1 MARRRR
7 PSIPLI
13 ILFIILL
20 LLFLLSGT
28 IVELISKWAAQGT
41 FTFSYSQS
49 AVQDDPIVSIDY
61 TLPQDLADAIAPE
74 QVEGWAVTLADNV
87 LSLTDGTLDT
97 GESVTVG
104 YRLTKYIKG
113 GARAITATG
122 TTEAGIT
129 STTESSLLV
138 PEVVLLALATML
150 HQNAIWLLVLAII
163 VLVIIIVLFIIG
175 EKKDKEREQKEESGP
190 ASPEEG
196 GENFPE
202 EKNYSGVNLQQG
214 AVKVDSDWNEEDGSS
229 TA

>member
-41 FTFSYSQS
+41 FTFSYTTGN
-49 AVQDDPIVSIDY
+49 DPIVSIDY
-61 TLPQDLADAIAPE
+61 TLPQDLADAMAPE
-74 QVEGWAVTLADNV
+74 QVEGWVVNLEDNI
-87 LSLTDGTLDT
+87 LSLTDGTLNL

-113 GARAITATG
+113 GTRAITAIG
-122 TTEAGIT
+122 TTADD
-129 STTESSLLV
+129 TTLPPTEGSLHV
-138 PEVVLLALATML
+138 PEVFPLALAWML

-163 VLVIIIVLFIIG
+163 VLVIIIVLFVLG
-175 EKKDKEREQKEESGP
+175 KKKDEEQEQKEE
-190 ASPEEG
+190 
-196 GENFPE
+196 
-202 EKNYSGVNLQQG
+202 
-214 AVKVDSDWNEEDGSS
+214 
-229 TA
+229 